1 MELSEADR
9 AARILAVDEMKALS
23 DEIRV
28 MRKKDKLTYPV
39 QVRIQKLE
47 AKRVA
52 LRETYMK
59 IVWINPCVSS
69 SVAEETS

>member
-9 AARILAVDEMKALS
+9 AARILAVDEMTALS

-59 IVWINPCVSS
+59 LAWSNPTFEDGSLQH
-69 SVAEETS
+69 